1 MEAILELVLSWVT
14 SFNWKMVFN
23 YGFPA
28 ALCVYL
34 LERYRKTLG
43 ELNNT
48 IKNDLVHVIEKDS
61 ENTEKVEKS
70 MDKMS
75 NSMDNLT
82 SEIKELIERK

>member
-1 MEAILELVLSWVT
+1 MQAILDLVLSWVT
-14 SFNWKMVFN
+14 AFDWKLLFN

-28 ALCVYL
+28 ALCIYL
-34 LERYRKTLG
+34 LERYRKTL
-43 ELNNT
+43 ERLNTT
-48 IKNDLVHVIEKDS
+48 ITNDLVHVIKKDS

-82 SEIKELIERK
+82 SKITELIERK